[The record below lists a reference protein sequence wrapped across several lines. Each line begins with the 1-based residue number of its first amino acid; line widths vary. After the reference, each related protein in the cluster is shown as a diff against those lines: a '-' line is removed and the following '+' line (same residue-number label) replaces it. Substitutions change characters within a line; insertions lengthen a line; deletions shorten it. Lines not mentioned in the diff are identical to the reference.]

1 MDSSEKSPSISLPN
15 SMSTPANATGER
27 PSSLN
32 RILHVS
38 PTYYS
43 TDSVIGGGEKYVIYM
58 CRAIQQAAPLLNLSV
73 ENKVVAFGDLPGL
86 YNIGTGIQC
95 EVLPGRPWDP
105 YSVSPRNLSDRLKQ
119 ADIVLIH
126 QCLSAFGLFV
136 ASHAIILNKMVVGMD
151 HGGGEHP
158 LVHLAPRVGRLF
170 HLLHAYS
177 QFGSSSYLGLIAQVK
192 VVPGPV
198 DTEYY
203 CPDLSVSRDW
213 NTVLSVGR
221 LLPHKGF
228 ERIIKALPDS
238 LHLTIIGAG
247 YDADYRAYL
256 QELGRGK
263 NVRIIEGLSD
273 DEVRHCMRTA
283 GLYVQASTHV
293 DYRGTFYSKPE
304 LLGLAS
310 LEAMSTGCP
319 TLVSNAGS
327 LPELAS
333 IAGCSIFR
341 DDDHLTQILASY
353 SARLFDLPGY
363 AVISRDVENK
373 YGLKE
378 FGRKF
383 LIGARRLFK

>member
-1 MDSSEKSPSISLPN
+1 
-15 SMSTPANATGER
+15 
-27 PSSLN
+27 
-32 RILHVS
+32 
-38 PTYYS
+38 
-43 TDSVIGGGEKYVIYM
+43 M
-58 CRAIQQAAPLLNLSV
+58 CRAIEQAASMLGLSV
-73 ENKVVAFGDLPGL
+73 ESKVIAFGDVPGL

-95 EVLPGRPWDP
+95 DVLPGRPWDP
-105 YSVSPRNLSDRLKQ
+105 YSVCPRNLTDRLGQ

-158 LVHLAPRVGRLF
+158 LVHLTPRVGRLF

-177 QFGSSSYLGLIAQVK
+177 QFGAASYSGLIAEVN

-203 CPDLSVSRDW
+203 HLDLSVNRDP
-213 NTVLSVGR
+213 NMVLSVGR

-228 ERIIKALPDS
+228 DRIVRALPDS
-238 LHLTIIGAG
+238 LNLTIIGAG

-256 QELGRGK
+256 ENLGRGK
-263 NVRIIEGLSD
+263 NVSIIEGLSD
-273 DEVRHCMRTA
+273 DEVRRYMQTA
-283 GLYVQASTHV
+283 GLYVQASTHF
-293 DYRGTFYSKPE
+293 DYRGTFYAKPE

-327 LPELAS
+327 LSELAS
-333 IAGCSIFR
+333 ISGCTVFR
-341 DDDHLTQILASY
+341 DDDRLTQILASY
-353 SARLFDLPGY
+353 AARLFEHPDPG
-363 AVISRDVENK
+363 AISRDVESQ
-373 YGLKE
+373 YGLKV
-378 FGRKF
+378 FGSKF